1 MSREVRTIR
10 PFEVEDAL
18 ARILD
23 DVVLRFGNEECV
35 AQGRIEVD
43 DPNDYRRRLA
53 EIIWA
58 SEDEFN
64 YFKAAIYRGVTNLG
78 IDPRDVS
85 LLITAS
91 SGYLKITEII
101 FDHPVSAIERLPIR
115 VDLSN
120 LRPEASSTGLVNIS
134 NPRPK
139 ALSTGFHGGVI
150 AAYLLLTKDTER
162 QLLRPW
168 RKGTWLAQA
177 IFRLLSRSQTSLF
190 RLTPLNDEQRT
201 KLRLPK
207 AVARYLD
214 MSDHE
219 PLQNYDNTYPPTF
232 YVDEEL
238 LAMLNA
244 RPNSKLSRFLQIQLV
259 QDFILGVIN
268 SPAVQEEDS
277 TDLDWGDLAN
287 TLIGRI
293 LNFVAGAR
301 ASAAQRMDLF
311 EEIKKD
317 PSRVAARVE
326 AAIGIRKELLDAL
339 AEEQA

>member
-1 MSREVRTIR
+1 MNREVRTIR
-10 PFEVEDAL
+10 PFQVEDAL
-18 ARILD
+18 THILD
-23 DVVLRFGNEECV
+23 DVVLRFGSEEC
-35 AQGRIEVD
+35 AAKGRIEID
-43 DPNDYRRRLA
+43 DPNDYRRRPA

-58 SEDEFN
+58 SEYDFN
-64 YFKAAIYRGVTNLG
+64 DFKATIYRGVTNLG
-78 IDPRDVS
+78 IDPGDVS

-91 SGYLKITEII
+91 SNYLRITEII
-101 FDHPVSAIERLPIR
+101 FNHPVSALETLPIR
-115 VDLSN
+115 VDL
-120 LRPEASSTGLVNIS
+120 S

-150 AAYLLLTKDTER
+150 TAYLLLTKDIER
-162 QLLRPW
+162 HLLRPW
-168 RKGTWLAQA
+168 RKGTWLARA
-177 IFRLLSRSQTSLF
+177 IFRLLSRSQTGLF

-201 KLRLPK
+201 KLGLPK

-238 LAMLNA
+238 LAMLDA
-244 RPNSKLSRFLQIQLV
+244 QPNSKLSRFLQIQLV

-277 TDLDWGDLAN
+277 TDLDWEDLAN
-287 TLIGRI
+287 TLVGRI

-301 ASAAQRMDLF
+301 ASAAQRMALF
-311 EEIKKD
+311 EEIQND

-326 AAIGIRKELLDAL
+326 AAIGLRKELLDAL